1 MSKVKIVTSIDEG
14 LYAAARARA
23 TLEGSTVISGVIED
37 ALRLY
42 FSFDSVQVWEKELEG
57 GWMKKL
63 VIRPGKVTFESIRS
77 RKVVRVNDPKYYS
90 DSALMDKGWK
100 RVWKLKDKRAV

>member
-90 DSALMDKGWK
+90 DSTLMDKGWK

>member
-1 MSKVKIVTSIDEG
+1 MSRVKIVTSIDEG
-14 LYAAARARA
+14 LYAAARAMA
-23 TLEGSTVISGVIED
+23 SLEGSNIISGVIED

-42 FSFDSVQVWEKELEG
+42 FSFGSVEVWEKELEG

-63 VIRPGKVTFESIRS
+63 VVRPGKVTFESIRS
-77 RKVVRVNDPKYYS
+77 RKVINVKDPKYYS

-100 RVWKLKDKRAV
+100 KVWKLKSKRAV

>member
-1 MSKVKIVTSIDEG
+1 MSKVKIVTSIDES
-14 LYAAARARA
+14 LYSAAKARAS
-23 TLEGSTVISGVIED
+23 LEGSTVISGVIED

-63 VIRPGKVTFESIRS
+63 VVRPGKVTCESIRS
-77 RKVVRVNDPKYYS
+77 RTVINVNDPKYYS
-90 DSALMDKGWK
+90 DEALQGKGWK
-100 RVWKLKDKRAV
+100 NVWKLKSRRAG